1 MIAVVAGKL
10 NLSAGP
16 VPVAFRSVIVVW
28 KKTYGD
34 LRVAVLTGSVL
45 IAEA

>member
-1 MIAVVAGKL
+1 MSVVVAEKA

-16 VPVAFRSVIVVW
+16 VAVVFRSAIVVW

-34 LRVAVLTGSVL
+34 LRVAELTGSVL
-45 IAEA
+45 IVEH